1 MRRGSGHKMKMLM
14 KQQLR
19 IMLLI
24 LAMIAGGAS
33 AMAQVDFG
41 GTYVDDN
48 GVVQTISE
56 YTEVYYASDFD
67 NLDPGWYVVTNDNKV
82 VNINILVR
90 APEPNESGD
99 LHIII
104 PNGMTMDITGYGIN
118 IINNYGNVYFHAESN
133 TGTPGKLTAKII
145 DQGSAIDANCNIT
158 FNGLNV
164 DAENTNE
171 GDVIYSDRNI
181 TVNGGS
187 ISATGI
193 GCGIICKGIFTM
205 NGGTVDA
212 SGVDIGISANGGV
225 VFNGGNLTATGNE
238 MSSFYG
244 NVTLKWTSPDDSF
257 TANKIYGNFTVTIA
271 DGYAFTDGTD
281 IYQSGSYYGSDF
293 PDDFTLTPYIAA
305 SVTFRNSSGDTK
317 TSNYLTFDD
326 AFTAASKNYVAPQGS
341 TVQEFVPTI
350 TLMEDV
356 NVGSAVYTI
365 GEDDTPAKLTLNLNG
380 HNYTGDYEGGLFT
393 VKSGAKLTLI
403 DNGGGQQTRGTL
415 TNSCAT
421 GNGTAI
427 LVDGGTLEATG
438 IDIASNEGMAVS
450 NYGTAL
456 FTDCT
461 LSGSWGIDAYGPTT
475 VTNTTISGTE
485 YGIFVYDADVTFG
498 AGASIS
504 GYTHSGIKFD
514 SGTITPTV
522 WPTFSKAADSDGA
535 DIMFYEDQKLAF
547 GMGTFPAP
555 QKAVTLRIVDSEDQ
569 DINPAGYSNPITE
582 GYAAAF
588 TENGSVIDPNRVFRW
603 YDPDYNVCFGFNDD
617 DEVYFGSG
625 NFSVTSRNY
634 DGSPE
639 TTFYTTFN
647 EALNAALSA
656 YVPASGDTPAF
667 VPTLT
672 LFDEVTG
679 LTTGIDLGDGDNT
692 NEMVLNLNGHTLSGS
707 AETLIDVHSGSSL
720 TVVDSGED
728 GSIETTGDYAIN
740 NDGSLTVKGGKFA
753 ANYICIESYGDLTVS
768 GGTFDLGSTS
778 NGIYSEGSFILNV
791 LPTFVSSP
799 NKSYSDIWLGGKS
812 KITFSEGIYVVPEH
826 PITVR
831 TSATMYI
838 TFTSG
843 YSANIL
849 DAEGHVI
856 DPDRIFLAGGT
867 NSDFH
872 IGFNEDKSELIISKY
887 VLDFSLNNEGDNSG
901 EIILNR
907 YGTVTLAGRTIT
919 RDGTWNTLCLPFYV
933 TLAGSPLEGFTVKRL
948 DEENSYLSSD
958 GLLNIQFVAAGDGLA
973 AGVPYILKWEGESAD
988 PLTEDDLVFPNVTIG
1003 YIWPEAVIFGTE
1015 GGVQCAFVGQF
1026 SSFNIVDND
1035 AALGFYTDRGHID
1048 EILFLTSDA
1057 ATGKTMLGYSKSPR
1071 QLRSC
1076 RAHFYVPAL
1085 QNDSGEPVSPVRSF
1099 RLDFG
1104 DGNDAT
1110 GVVELKNSRIE
1121 ELNSD
1126 DGWYSMDGRRIPGK
1140 PAQKGLYI
1148 HQGRKIVIK

>member
-1 MRRGSGHKMKMLM
+1 M
-14 KQQLR
+14 KQLFR
-19 IMLLI
+19 TWLLVA
-24 LAMIAGGAS
+24 AMIAGGAS
-33 AMAQVDFG
+33 SELHAMNGVS
-41 GTYVDDN
+41 YVDSDGTVKTRD
-48 GVVQTISE
+48 GVTVLN
-56 YTEVYYASDFD
+56 DD
-67 NLDPGWYVVTNDNKV
+67 LDLGNLAPGWYYLPDVVGGSIDF
-82 VNINILVR
+82 INVR
-90 APEPNESGD
+90 EPKQNESGD
-99 LHIII
+99 LHIIVEDGVRVNI
-104 PNGMTMDITGYGIN
+104 RGGQPSILNTYGSI
-118 IINNYGNVYFHAESN
+118 FLHAESK
-133 TGTPGKLTAKII
+133 TGTPGTLVPGEHGNTPCIFAQDYLEINGVNIEI
-145 DQGSAIDANCNIT
+145 DGKTSGS
-158 FNGLNV
+158 G
-164 DAENTNE
+164 
-171 GDVIYSDRNI
+171 IYSRHNL
-181 TVNGGS
+181 TVNGGN
-187 ISATGI
+187 
-193 GCGIICKGIFTM
+193 IIAMDGGTAINCEGTFTM
-205 NGGTVDA
+205 NGGTVIA
-212 SGVDIGISANGGV
+212 TALGGIRVQYGIN
-225 VFNGGNLTATGNE
+225 FNGGNLTTKGIVFLSNP
-238 MSSFYG
+238 G
-244 NVTLKWTSPDDSF
+244 NVTLKWTSLDDSF
-257 TANKIYGNFTVTIA
+257 TASGIMDGTTFTIA
-271 DGYAFTDGTD
+271 DGYKFIDEDYNT
-281 IYQSGSYYGSDF
+281 YSGSYTSADF
-293 PDDFTLTPYIAA
+293 PNGITLTPYPN
-305 SVTFRNSSGDTK
+305 VTVTSLDTGGNVVK
-317 TSNYLTFDD
+317 KKYLTFDD
-326 AFTAASKNYVAPQGS
+326 AFTAACESYVAPQGS

-350 TLMEDV
+350 ALMEDV
-356 NVGSAVYTI
+356 NVGSADYTI

-415 TNSCAT
+415 TNSCTT

-438 IDIASNEGMAVS
+438 IDIASNKGMAVS

-461 LSGSWGIDAYGPTT
+461 LSGCWGIDAYGPTT
-475 VTNTTISGTE
+475 VTNTTISATE
-485 YGIFVYDADVTFG
+485 YGIFVYGADVTFG
-498 AGASIS
+498 AGASIT
-504 GYTHSGIKFD
+504 GYTKSGIKFD

-522 WPTFSKAADSDGA
+522 WPTFSKAEDSDGA
-535 DIMFYEDQKLAF
+535 DIMFDEDQKLAF

-625 NFSVTSRNY
+625 NFTVTSRNY

-679 LTTGIDLGDGDNT
+679 LTTGIDLGDGDNI

-707 AETLIDVHSGSSL
+707 AERLIDVHSGSSL

-728 GSIETTGDYAIN
+728 GSIETTGDYAIH

-778 NGIYSEGSFILNV
+778 NGIYSKGSFILNV

-799 NKSYSDIWLGGKS
+799 NKSYSDIWLDGKS
-812 KITFSEGIYVVPEH
+812 KITFSEGTYVVPEH

-831 TSATMYI
+831 TSAMMYI

-887 VLDFSLNNEGDNSG
+887 VLDFSLSNEGDNSG

-907 YGTVTLAGRTIT
+907 YGTVTLTGRTIT

-933 TLAGSPLEGFTVKRL
+933 TLEGSPLEGFTVKRL

-958 GLLNIQFVAAGDGLA
+958 GVLNIQFVAAGDGLA

-1003 YIWPEAVIFGTE
+1003 YIWPETVIFGTE

-1026 SSFNIVDND
+1026 SSFEIND
-1035 AALGFYTDRGHID
+1035 GTAAEGFHSNVNNID

-1085 QNDSGEPVSPVRSF
+1085 QTGDGKPANSVRSVL
-1099 RLDFG
+1099 LDFG
-1104 DGNDAT
+1104 DGTPTAITDLRIAGDAT
-1110 GVVELKNSRIE
+1110 S
-1121 ELNSD
+1121 SPSST
-1126 DGWYSMDGRRIPGK
+1126 GWYSMDGRRLQGK
-1140 PAQKGLYI
+1140 PAQKGVYI
-1148 HQGRKIVIK
+1148 HQGRKIVVK